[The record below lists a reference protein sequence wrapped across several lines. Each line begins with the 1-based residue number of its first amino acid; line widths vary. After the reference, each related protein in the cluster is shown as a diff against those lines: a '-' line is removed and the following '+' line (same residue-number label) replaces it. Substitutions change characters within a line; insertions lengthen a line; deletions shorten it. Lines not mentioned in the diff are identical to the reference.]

1 MRFIVRHITGKVR
14 WIILMCFL
22 CHELYLQNFGK
33 DKAYISNMQ
42 EMIEMEVKV

>member
-1 MRFIVRHITGKVR
+1 MSFIVRHITGKVR

-22 CHELYLQNFGK
+22 FHETLFQNFGK

-42 EMIEMEVKV
+42 EMVVPSF

>member
-1 MRFIVRHITGKVR
+1 MSFIVRHITGKVR

-22 CHELYLQNFGK
+22 CFGK

-42 EMIEMEVKV
+42 EMLVPSF